1 MLTSLDIGARWQ
13 SRGGTTPRTSAH
25 MAAAS
30 DDDAHAR
37 ALAEAA
43 RKSHVTLQETFNR
56 VEMEVVRRSRIGE
69 GD

>member
-1 MLTSLDIGARWQ
+1 
-13 SRGGTTPRTSAH
+13 

-56 VEMEVVRRSRIGE
+56 MEMEVVRRSRIGE